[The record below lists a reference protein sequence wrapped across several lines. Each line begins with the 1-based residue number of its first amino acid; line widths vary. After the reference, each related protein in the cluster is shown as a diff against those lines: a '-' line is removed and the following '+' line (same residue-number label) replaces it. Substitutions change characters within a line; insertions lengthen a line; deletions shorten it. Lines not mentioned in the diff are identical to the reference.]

1 MPNMG
6 GTPLSAARAGLV
18 LGKPHTPSITQKKG
32 CQKNWEKFYYISPM
46 KLERLLKVIYE
57 NEPLKTDLCSMAA
70 MIIVAFVILGIMNL
84 FTF

>member
-1 MPNMG
+1 
-6 GTPLSAARAGLV
+6 
-18 LGKPHTPSITQKKG
+18 
-32 CQKNWEKFYYISPM
+32 M